1 MDDEVYEKVEAAEE
15 TLWFYVGRRRII
27 QNLVQHYVG
36 ALAAK
41 HLDVGCGAGNMLQ
54 ALRQHSRFSVGVDS
68 AYKALQLS
76 KKDGVHIV
84 AQADALSLCFPDHT
98 FDFVTVL
105 DVLEHCEDDLL
116 SLAEVYRV
124 LKPGG
129 IVVLTVPALSILWSA
144 LDRTAH
150 HYRRYTASEL
160 RKKAQQSDFVVL
172 KVSYANFFLFPFV
185 FIGRMLERL
194 LDISL
199 GLDFNIPS
207 AFVNRLLTG
216 VFSRE
221 AGWIMRRTFP
231 VGSSVV
237 AVLQKPASG
246 KGIV

>member
-1 MDDEVYEKVEAAEE
+1 MDDEIYERVEAAEE
-15 TLWFYVGRRRII
+15 TLWFYVGRRKII
-27 QNLVQHYVG
+27 QNLVQHYVSS
-36 ALAAK
+36 LAAK

-68 AYKALQLS
+68 AYKALQFS

-129 IVVLTVPALSILWSA
+129 VVILTVPALSVLWSA

-150 HYRRYTASEL
+150 HYRRYTASEI
-160 RKKAQQSDFVVL
+160 REKAQQGNFDVL

-185 FIGRMLERL
+185 FIGRMVERL
-194 LDISL
+194 LNLSL

-207 AFVNRLLTG
+207 AFINRLLASI
-216 VFSRE
+216 FSCE
-221 AGWIMRRTFP
+221 AGWVIRRTFP

-237 AVLQKPASG
+237 AVLHKPLSG
-246 KGIV
+246 KGVR